1 MTEAGEFAM
10 WLAMGGT
17 TIGVITL
24 LHPIARAVARRI
36 EGKLAP
42 ADLDARLEALEQRG
56 MDTGEVDLTRQ
67 RLAELEERLD
77 FAERLL
83 AQPREPER
91 VPGSVEPGRVG

>member
-10 WLAMGGT
+10 WIAAGGLFV
-17 TIGVITL
+17 GVTTL
-24 LHPIARAVARRI
+24 LAPIARAVAHRI
-36 EGKLAP
+36 EGRTAP
-42 ADLDARLEALEQRG
+42 TDLEARLQALEQRG

-83 AQPREPER
+83 GQARSAESMLPPAAD
-91 VPGSVEPGRVG
+91 